1 MDEEIKEEDIIN
13 EDNIIIDYEKIKKVI
28 DAHLAKCICKI
39 YQESFTDEIP
49 VIKTGTGFFCNY
61 SSKNV
66 KFLMTNNHVLN
77 QEFLDNEK
85 SLNIII
91 EKNGIQKKN
100 N

>member
-1 MDEEIKEEDIIN
+1 
-13 EDNIIIDYEKIKKVI
+13 
-28 DAHLAKCICKI
+28 
-39 YQESFTDEIP
+39 
-49 VIKTGTGFFCNY
+49 
-61 SSKNV
+61 
-66 KFLMTNNHVLN
+66 MTNNHVLN